1 MIALNTKS
9 YEKDEYNQ
17 FMNNNLMFYS
27 YDLDTFVENL
37 LKDDKDFL
45 IRKSKVT
52 GDADESYQYNVIVTS
67 PGGKAFEIFG
77 YVLDEA
83 GLSDTYGLT
92 VSAWTDYEHECA
104 AAHTYTSHDK
114 TALNEIYQTTNKGVG
129 QMAVRT
135 NVAVSDLDAAMDWWA
150 ENIPSVAYYGGGDP
164 YNYTYGDQGTCR
176 YSTLK
181 LPFYLGAMDTEIRF
195 VENPKALKSTYS
207 IEDFNNYVDSVN
219 TEYGGANEGW
229 SAWYDRH
236 TGLAVDGCS
245 LDSYMFKFT
254 KTGTPFLPH
263 GRKTQITLGREPT
276 ISGLLAP
283 KGWGLE
289 KEGPPT
295 SMNNSRLPTV
305 PFGMGAPSQNP

>member
-1 MIALNTKS
+1 MDVSEWDEYMIALNTKS
-9 YEKDEYNQ
+9 YEKGEYNQ

-207 IEDFNNYVDSVN
+207 IE
-219 TEYGGANEGW
+219 
-229 SAWYDRH
+229 
-236 TGLAVDGCS
+236 
-245 LDSYMFKFT
+245 KFQQ
-254 KTGTPFLPH
+254 LC
-263 GRKTQITLGREPT
+263 
-276 ISGLLAP
+276 
-283 KGWGLE
+283 
-289 KEGPPT
+289 
-295 SMNNSRLPTV
+295 
-305 PFGMGAPSQNP
+305 